1 MGLCLASVGAVF
13 PALAVA
19 QGIDLRVK
27 AAKFDATT
35 PGRTIEPVKYES
47 PSPAP
52 AQAPLDQTPPEP
64 VPPVPRQDASEPP
77 QEPASPKV
85 KGEGKTVSINFDD
98 VDIRAFIKYISQ
110 ITGKNFVVDEE
121 VKGNVTV
128 VSPQVLSLDEA
139 YKVFESV
146 LEVHGFTTLPSGS
159 FTKIVPAKTSRSRSM
174 ETVVGNNV
182 AAPGDRMI
190 TQVIPLQNIRTP
202 ELRKVLTPLIS
213 PNGLLADYADT
224 NSLIITDYLPNIQRL
239 SSIINQLDSPAA
251 KATLHLFSLKHSSAA
266 KVAQSID
273 KLLAQDAK
281 KEGGGGAKISVVPD
295 ERTNSLIVLA
305 EPHYISQI
313 KTLVAKIDVSNR
325 VDQGR
330 LRVYRLE
337 HADAENMA
345 KVLNELVNK
354 SAAAASG
361 SSGAAGA
368 PITASGGFNFVADK
382 TTNSLLVTAAPED
395 FAFVDQLVK
404 KLDIPRKQVY
414 VQAMV
419 MEVSTDKTVSFGV
432 GLSGANKQAG
442 LGDGKYGGMVVA
454 SSNPGGYESGFN
466 SSGAFVPSPGLQL
479 GAVAFPVK
487 VGDVVYSNLQALI
500 SANKTDNTF
509 NTIATPQLM
518 TLDNEEATITVA
530 ENRPYLTSQD
540 VGQSTTDRPYQRYDY
555 KDVGTTLKVTPQIN
569 EGNFIKLKIKQETSR
584 IDEAATK
591 TTGATQPITRKRV
604 TETTVLVPNAQTIV
618 LSGLIEKETSDSQS
632 KTPFLGDLPGVGWLF
647 KNTATQETRTN
658 LYIFITPT
666 ITSNDQD
673 NDKLLYAKKKGIERD
688 LQFDETALTTPIRKA
703 PILFATEGRGNP

>member
-1 MGLCLASVGAVF
+1 MGLCLASVCAVF
-13 PALAVA
+13 PSLAVA
-19 QGIDLRVK
+19 QGVDLRVK
-27 AAKFDATT
+27 TAKFDATT
-35 PGRTIEPVKYES
+35 PGRAIVPAKSET
-47 PSPAP
+47 PAP
-52 AQAPLDQTPPEP
+52 AGGLLPDPGQPASG
-64 VPPVPRQDASEPP
+64 QDAPQPP
-77 QEPASPKV
+77 QEASNPKP
-85 KGEGKTVSINFDD
+85 KGDGKTISINFDD

-121 VKGNVTV
+121 IKGNVTV
-128 VSPQVLSLDEA
+128 VSPQALSLDEA

-174 ETVVGNNV
+174 ETVVGDNV

-239 SSIINQLDSPAA
+239 SSIINELDSPAA
-251 KATLHLFSLKHSSAA
+251 KATLHLFTLKHSSAT
-266 KVAQSID
+266 KMAQSID

-295 ERTNSLIVLA
+295 ERTNSLLVLA

-313 KTLVAKIDVSNR
+313 KTLLAKIDVSNR

-337 HADAENMA
+337 HSDAENMA

-354 SAAAASG
+354 SSATAG

-368 PITASGGFNFVADK
+368 PVTAAGGFNFVADK

-419 MEVSTDKTVSFGV
+419 MEVSTDKAVSFGV

-487 VGDVVYSNLQALI
+487 VGEVVYSNLQALI
-500 SANKTDNTF
+500 SANKTNNTF

-618 LSGLIEKETSDSQS
+618 LSGLIEKETADSQS

-647 KNTATQETRTN
+647 KNKSTEESRTN

-666 ITSNDQD
+666 ITSTDQD
-673 NDKLLYAKKKGIERD
+673 NDKLLYAKKKSIEQD

-703 PILFATEGRGNP
+703 PILFATEGRGNQ